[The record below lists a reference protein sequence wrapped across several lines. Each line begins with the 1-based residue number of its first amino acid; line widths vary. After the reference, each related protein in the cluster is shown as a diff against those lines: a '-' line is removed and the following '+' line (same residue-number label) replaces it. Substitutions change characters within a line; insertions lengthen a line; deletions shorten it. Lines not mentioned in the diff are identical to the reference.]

1 MKFHENK
8 FLTTVAAAALALA
21 VGACSSNGDSDDSA
35 QTAAEAELAALQA
48 AHGEDDL
55 TPEAITAL
63 SEQITTLTAQVMT
76 LMGRA
81 DITPA
86 DLQGLNDQ
94 IASLT
99 DQITALMATTPTD
112 VQDLN
117 NQITALNTQVT
128 NLMARADITPAAL
141 LALNDQ
147 ITALMATTPTDIQ
160 DLNDQIT
167 ALNTQVTNL
176 MGRADITPADL
187 LGLRDEI
194 TALNGQITDLNNQI
208 TALMATA
215 PEDIQDLNDQITDLN
230 TQVTN
235 LMGRADITPADLLVL
250 RDDVTALNGQVTTLM
265 ARADITPAAVQ
276 GLRNQI
282 ATLTTQVTTLMGTTP
297 ANVRALQEVVD
308 AFATVRNS
316 QTDAEGAASAAAAA
330 VVTAMES
337 LMKITARDE
346 GVAGDSATAAANAQ
360 AVLDA
365 QIAANEAVDD
375 ADAAVQGAKDALVV
389 AKALPSDDPNRD
401 TLIAA
406 LEDALKAAEGY
417 AKAAADS
424 RGAED
429 GAIAKAVEGVTGAD
443 PEAEGYPMTPAQH
456 GRAVAMDIAM
466 ALVPTDGTNGARK
479 RGDHVDVAANAPTA
493 ATAEAF
499 PGAVMMNDHQGS
511 TWAEIV
517 GVENVRDMR
526 IGVTGGG
533 TKRVSAASF
542 DGMAVAFITT
552 NNPPPPEVDAEIA
565 DGAQYDAANYKGIP
579 GTVFCAGTDCMVEEV
594 AGINTLTGSW
604 YFAPGEPEDWY
615 VKSTDDEGVTT
626 YSLEMMYAKFG
637 HWLTGD
643 ANDGSGNTEVN
654 TFALTPGN
662 TEGIAFNVNTEADA
676 TTLTDTSASYRG
688 PAVGMSVE
696 KTTNSDGEITEI
708 NSGAFTATVN
718 LKATFG
724 ESPTLGGTVTD
735 FQGPATDANWSVE
748 LQVRSSPTAPPPLTM
763 AGRSPQVVTACGR
776 QQPMARMAVARRVS
790 SAGSTP
796 TSRTVMPPG
805 RTPRDSSR
813 CITWDRD
820 LAVRS

>member
-8 FLTTVAAAALALA
+8 FLTTAAAAALALA

-48 AHGEDDL
+48 ALGEDDL

-63 SEQITTLTAQVMT
+63 SDQITALTDRVTT

-81 DITPA
+81 EITPA
-86 DLQGLNDQ
+86 DLQALNDQ

-99 DQITALMATTPTD
+99 DRITVLMDAMPGD
-112 VQDLN
+112 VQGLN
-117 NQITALNTQVT
+117 DQITALNTQVT
-128 NLMARADITPAAL
+128 NLMGRANITPADLLGLRDEITALNGQITTLMARADITPAAVTD
-141 LALNDQ
+141 LNNQ
-147 ITALMATTPTDIQ
+147 ITALMATAPADIQ

-187 LGLRDEI
+187 L
-194 TALNGQITDLNNQI
+194 
-208 TALMATA
+208 
-215 PEDIQDLNDQITDLN
+215 
-230 TQVTN
+230 
-235 LMGRADITPADLLVL
+235 VL
-250 RDDVTALNGQVTTLM
+250 RDQMTALNGQVTTLM

-282 ATLTTQVTTLMGTTP
+282 ATLTTQVTTLMGATP
-297 ANVRALQEVVD
+297 TSVRALQEVVD

-316 QTDAEGAASAAAAA
+316 QTDAEGAASAAEAA
-330 VVTAMES
+330 VKTAMES

-406 LEDALKAAEGY
+406 LEDALKAAEVH

-424 RGAED
+424 PGDED
-429 GAIAKAVEGVTGAD
+429 GPLAMAVEEITGGD

-466 ALVPTDGTNGARK
+466 ALVPITGTMGGRK
-479 RGDHVDVAANAPTA
+479 RGEHFAAMTTAPPA
-493 ATAEAF
+493 DDF
-499 PGAVMMNDHQGS
+499 PDAVRMNDHQGS
-511 TWAEIV
+511 TWTEIV
-517 GVENVRDMR
+517 GVGKVRDMR

-542 DGMAVAFITT
+542 AGMAVAFITT
-552 NNPPPPEVDAEIA
+552 DNPPEVDEEIA
-565 DGAQYDAANYKGIP
+565 DGAQYDLANYKGIL
-579 GTVFCAGTDCMVEEV
+579 GTVFCAGTDCKVEDV
-594 AGINTLTGSW
+594 AGIDTLTGSW
-604 YFAPGEPEDWY
+604 YFTPGMSEEWY

-626 YSLEMMYAKFG
+626 YSIEMMYAKFG
-637 HWLTGD
+637 HWLTSD
-643 ANDGSGNTEVN
+643 ANDGIGNTEVN
-654 TFALTPGN
+654 TFAFTPGN
-662 TEGIAFNVNTEADA
+662 TNGIDVEMVDTGDDA

-688 PAVGMSVE
+688 PAAGMSVE

-708 NSGAFTATVN
+708 NSAAFIATVN

-724 ESPTLGGTVTD
+724 EDPTLGGTVTD
-735 FQGPATDANWSVE
+735 FRGDATDANWSVE
-748 LQVRSSPTAPPPLTM
+748 LQVTAFDDATVT
-763 AGRSPQVVTACGR
+763 AGRTVATGRDGVWTATAYGPDGGR
-776 QQPMARMAVARRVS
+776 PTGVFGGFNAHFTDGHA
-790 SAGSTP
+790 AGAYT
-796 TSRTVMPPG
+796 TR
-805 RTPRDSSR
+805 
-813 CITWDRD
+813 
-820 LAVRS
+820 